1 MHIRGVY
8 GICVCVWAA
17 LPTVL
22 FVILIPCLIPSLFLS
37 LLDICDD
44 SVALGAVHV
53 ASLPP
58 SAHWL
63 ELLPH
68 HTRHGQLQS
77 GLGECCDVAHSAVQK
92 MLPNKSESMLVTHRI
107 KKQASV
113 LNLTD
118 SIEE

>member
-1 MHIRGVY
+1 MHIRGVC
-8 GICVCVWAA
+8 GICVCVGSIANCA
-17 LPTVL
+17 VCDSHTL
-22 FVILIPCLIPSLFLS
+22 FDTLSLSLS
-37 LLDICDD
+37 LLDICGD

-107 KKQASV
+107 KKQASI